1 MKNRIGIPFERIY
14 SSIERGTRECGPGGA
29 LMVHVGECRERNHT
43 GKDDSEGGRVTEGRR
58 GTAPR
63 PAHPDFLETENWI
76 VACGSRADLDRLI
89 HVTDVS
95 L

>member
-43 GKDDSEGGRVTEGRR
+43 GKDDSEGGRVTE
-58 GTAPR
+58 
-63 PAHPDFLETENWI
+63 
-76 VACGSRADLDRLI
+76 
-89 HVTDVS
+89 
-95 L
+95 